1 VLAVVLVRLERG
13 RAAEVFLGRLLGRSV
28 LAWLSSH
35 VEGVGPCFRFVNQVV
50 LTSRV
55 NEMNGPPAVQERKG
69 NQIQDSDKRT
79 RSGGETTMSRI
90 EDFGHSRPPRR
101 PPPRKGI
108 RSALVKPCA
117 PSLLGT
123 GMVAIRS
130 RASRGGTGKIIG
142 VLIFVVGTILC
153 SLLGYILWAWET
165 ETTEHVSN
173 RIPLPT
179 AFVSSKLREDIGN
192 RGESSRLRNA
202 KLSEPSH
209 KNQEQVGMAPGTT
222 CPYTSLSQL
231 TPEERFPRAGTR
243 HMVNPPVGGKLSL
256 VCCQTT
262 KGPWSIVVHEKWAP
276 LGAQRFLAMV
286 QADYFR
292 HKVALMRCLSNFIC
306 QFGLAGPASKDFD
319 SRLPD
324 DPNWLPEGPDHRTN
338 AEGVKRFAQ
347 GYLAY
352 AGGGNDSR
360 GVQLIVSLKANGR
373 LAGGSPW
380 EVPWGELVGQR
391 SFETLANIYTG
402 YGDKGPPQGRLRRE
416 GSSEEVAKDFPMLD
430 YILWCELNDRA
441 DDDEDADLST
451 EDKSTH

>member
-28 LAWLSSH
+28 LAVVSPRRRWALLPICQSSRAH
-35 VEGVGPCFRFVNQVV
+35 E
-50 LTSRV
+50 SRQR
-55 NEMNGPPAVQERKG
+55 NGPPAVQERKG

-79 RSGGETTMSRI
+79 RSGCETMMMMLSPI
-90 EDFGHSRPPRR
+90 EDFGYCR

-108 RSALVKPCA
+108 RSALVKACA

-179 AFVSSKLREDIGN
+179 AFVSSKLRVEIVN
-192 RGESSRLRNA
+192 RGEPSRLKNA
-202 KLSEPSH
+202 NLSEPSN
-209 KNQEQVGMAPGTT
+209 KNQEKVGMAPGTT

-243 HMVNPPVGGKLSL
+243 HTVNPPVGGKLSL

-292 HKVALMRCLSNFIC
+292 HKVALMRCLSNFLC

-402 YGDKGPPQGRLRRE
+402 YGEKGPPQGRLRRE
-416 GSSEEVAKDFPMLD
+416 GSSKEVAKDFPMLD
-430 YILWCELNDRA
+430 YILWCELNDRS